1 MSKIR
6 FLSDLTVG
14 ESGRIFKIED
24 CSLKQR
30 LTELGFTPEAKIA
43 VLHKNIGGSAYAYFI
58 KGTVIALRREDSRN
72 ILVKEDYYV

>member
-14 ESGRIFKIED
+14 ESGRIFKIEN
-24 CSLKQR
+24 CVIKKR
-30 LTELGFTPEAKIA
+30 LTELGFTPESRVA
-43 VLHKNIGGSAYAYFI
+43 VLHRNIGGSVCAYYI
-58 KGTVIALRREDSRN
+58 KGAVIALRIEDSVN